1 MTITIINLK
10 SSIDQLDKDIDKTIE
25 KELRARSLKAF
36 ADVKLMTPV
45 DTGQARNSWYIG
57 YTEKYFNGA
66 GITSNIT
73 ILTPKDKGQARNSWY
88 IGYTERYSG
97 AEATSNITILTPKDK
112 PQEIIVTNGVTYIQF
127 LNNGHSQQAPIKF
140 IESAFKK
147 YFDSVDVQVTNG

>member
-1 MTITIINLK
+1 MTITVINLR
-10 SSIDQLDKDIDKTIE
+10 SSMINLQRDIDKEIE
-25 KELRARSLKAF
+25 KQLRAKSLKAF

-57 YTEKYFNGA
+57 YTEKYFNGEV
-66 GITSNIT
+66 GSTSNIT
-73 ILTPKDKGQARNSWY
+73 ILA
-88 IGYTERYSG
+88 
-97 AEATSNITILTPKDK
+97 PKDK

-147 YFDSVDVQVTNG
+147 YFDSVEVEVTNG

>member
-1 MTITIINLK
+1 MTITVINLK
-10 SSIDQLDKDIDKTIE
+10 SSIDNLQKDFDKEIE
-25 KELRARSLKAF
+25 KQLRAKSLKAF

-57 YTEKYFNGA
+57 YTERYFDGEQ
-66 GITSNIT
+66 GS
-73 ILTPKDKGQARNSWY
+73 
-88 IGYTERYSG
+88 
-97 AEATSNITILTPKDK
+97 TSNITILTPKDK

-147 YFDSVDVQVTNG
+147 YFDSVEVQVTNG

>member
-1 MTITIINLK
+1 MTITVINLR
-10 SSIDQLDKDIDKTIE
+10 SSTINLQKDIDKEIE
-25 KELRARSLKAF
+25 KQLRAKSLKAF

-57 YTEKYFNGA
+57 YIERYFDGEV
-66 GITSNIT
+66 GSTSNIS
-73 ILTPKDKGQARNSWY
+73 ILS
-88 IGYTERYSG
+88 
-97 AEATSNITILTPKDK
+97 PKDK

-147 YFDSVDVQVTNG
+147 YFDSVEVEVTNG

>member
-1 MTITIINLK
+1 MTITVINLK
-10 SSIDQLDKDIDKTIE
+10 SSMDELKNDIDKAVE
-25 KELRARSLKAF
+25 KELRSRALKAF

-45 DTGQARNSWYIG
+45 DS
-57 YTEKYFNGA
+57 
-66 GITSNIT
+66 
-73 ILTPKDKGQARNSWY
+73 GQARNSWY
-88 IGYTERYSG
+88 IGYTERYIGGHEETS
-97 AEATSNITILTPKDK
+97 SNITILTPKNK

>member
-1 MTITIINLK
+1 MTITVINLK
-10 SSIDQLDKDIDKTIE
+10 SSIDNLQKDVDKEIE
-25 KELRARSLKAF
+25 KQLRAKSLRAF

-57 YTEKYFNGA
+57 YTERYFGGEVGN
-66 GITSNIT
+66 
-73 ILTPKDKGQARNSWY
+73 
-88 IGYTERYSG
+88 
-97 AEATSNITILTPKDK
+97 TSNITILTPKDK

-147 YFDSVDVQVTNG
+147 YFDTVNIEITNG